1 MTIPELTAMFGWAT
15 LINLAYLVLA
25 SVTIMLFQKQLINLH
40 RRFFALDE
48 QSLSLIYL
56 KFLSH
61 YKAMTL
67 VFFVAPYLALKVI
80 AS

>member
-15 LINLAYLVLA
+15 LINLAYLVFA
-25 SVTIMLFQKQLINLH
+25 SFTIMLFQKQLINLH
-40 RRFFALDE
+40 RRFFAIDE
-48 QSLSLIYL
+48 QHLPLVYL

-61 YKAMTL
+61 YKVMTL